1 MARPPSR
8 LDKMREAHDKA
19 NADRRRLLERMK
31 ESNAAADKMRE
42 TRLLEEEARRSRLS
56 VIDTASAIAAIGK
69 LRFIDLEGDDAR
81 LPVALNRPTIILLEM
96 FLRGLAE
103 RTSVAILQWPR
114 GVRDLSILHP
124 IAKLA
129 VLTSPSP
136 KITDGYSWCLPI
148 PDFRTL
154 YFPWRGSGTGTVQR
168 RILVERTELLKRN
181 QLHLTRKQLGKADLT
196 PQLNKLHITL
206 AHLCKLKERDAK
218 KPHLSH
224 PTLGELYPTF
234 GALGGEDA
242 PTPFSSAIYELFGR
256 VATGAALDKQ
266 SDHRPYLSVP
276 SNAPFAFFGICPRSN
291 VKGALQLPVLVQ
303 DRQLDVCIL
312 DLGPPGLSRLG
323 PEWEEAVDEF
333 LSVLQ
338 HHHPETPVFAVTQDI
353 FIHRRL
359 VFLLGKHGF
368 TKGRTAKPQE
378 SRILVRSTDDCLSSD
393 PEIGSV
399 TDVNIRFHSAG
410 GAGAAALEVLSDA
423 ARKADPSTAGA
434 LRHSMGDVRRA
445 MSLPCGIATAHT
457 ALSNADAG
465 ASAFLER
472 RSAGTVLATI
482 KRKLDLTSDSGERQ
496 RLLDAENAVNKA
508 FNEFETDTPIGS
520 MLADI
525 AASLSR
531 KSSPSVIAFATD
543 YEQLLGRLRICSN
556 DEQGR
561 KLRERIEE
569 KFIRLVTLHAL
580 DVELSEI
587 ESGKTRNSWKRLLV
601 VAPPR
606 DAFAVLLGRRWLPEE
621 ITVLS
626 DREFVDRVGS
636 TYSALATHPDLAGEG
651 TIGSRL
657 TRAAA
662 AAKAEA
668 QARNVG
674 PVYLELN
681 MQRAILSD
689 DNIIDLTSNEDDGDG
704 EVVEFTLESGQTMRV
719 RPNSLIIRFDRQA
732 EINPF
737 ERTTARDVHRA
748 DTIVVPN
755 QAFITEARTVLPV
768 RILSQTRVKMYHAAI
783 EAAYSGLPGDSRAAK
798 ARHVIER
805 MKKLGAR
812 DRGDATVMDWLN
824 VAEHRAQ
831 PDDKIRPHAPQ
842 HWREFRA
849 FMEIIGIPEALAAS
863 IWCEGVEQLRIGR
876 RRAGALMAQA
886 FVSVLVDAHGT
897 TTSMPPDVREGIAR
911 LRKQAMEHI
920 DGVMAI
926 HKRRVREVVS
936 A

>member
-1 MARPPSR
+1 MPRPPSR
-8 LDKMREAHDKA
+8 LDGMREAHDKA

-31 ESNAAADKMRE
+31 ETNAAADKERE
-42 TRLLEEEARRSRLS
+42 ARLQEEKARRSRFS
-56 VIDTASAIAAIGK
+56 VIDAASAIAAAER

-81 LPVALNRPTIILLEM
+81 LPVAVSRPTITLLEM
-96 FLRGLAE
+96 FLRVLVE
-103 RTSVAILQWPR
+103 RASVAVLQWPR

-124 IAKLA
+124 LAKLA
-129 VLTSPSP
+129 ALTSPP
-136 KITDGYSWCLPI
+136 PQITDGYSWCLPI

-168 RILVERTELLKRN
+168 RVLVERTELLKRN
-181 QLHLTRKQLGKADLT
+181 QLHLTRKRLGQEELT
-196 PQLNKLHITL
+196 PQLDKLHITL
-206 AHLCKLKERDAK
+206 AHLCNLKQRDAK
-218 KPHLSH
+218 KPHLAH

-242 PTPFSSAIYELFGR
+242 PRPFSSPIYELFGR
-256 VATGAALDKQ
+256 VATGAALNRQ
-266 SDHRPYLSVP
+266 LDHRPYLSTP

-291 VKGALQLPVLVQ
+291 VKGALQLPGLVK

-323 PEWEEAVDEF
+323 PEWEEAIEDF
-333 LSVLQ
+333 LSVLRR
-338 HHHPETPVFAVTQDI
+338 HHPETPIFAVTQDI

-368 TKGRTAKPQE
+368 TKGRAAEPQS
-378 SRILVRSTDDCLSSD
+378 SRILVRSTEDCFSPD

-399 TDVNIRFHSAG
+399 TDVSIRFHSAG
-410 GAGAAALEVLSDA
+410 GAGAAALKALSEA

-434 LRHSMGDVRRA
+434 LRHLMGDVRRA
-445 MSLPCGIATAHT
+445 MSLPCGIGTAHT
-457 ALSNADAG
+457 ALSDADAG

-482 KRKLDLTSDSGERQ
+482 KRKLDQTADSGERQ
-496 RLLDAENAVNKA
+496 RLLDAEKAVNTA

-525 AASLSR
+525 AVSLSR

-543 YEQLLGRLRICSN
+543 YEQFLGRLRICSN

-561 KLRERIEE
+561 KLKERIEE
-569 KFIRLVTLHAL
+569 KFIRLVTLQAL
-580 DVELSEI
+580 DVELTEI

-626 DREFVDRVGS
+626 DREFVDRIGS
-636 TYSALATHPDLAGEG
+636 TYAALATHPDLAGAG
-651 TIGSRL
+651 KIGGRL
-657 TRAAA
+657 TRAAE

-674 PVYLELN
+674 PVDLDLDL
-681 MQRAILSD
+681 QSAILAD
-689 DNIIDLTSNEDDGDG
+689 DNIIDLTSNEDDGEG
-704 EVVEFTLESGQTMRV
+704 EIIEFTLESGRTMRV
-719 RPNSLIIRFDRQA
+719 RPSSLIIRFDRQA
-732 EINPF
+732 DINPF
-737 ERTTARDVHRA
+737 ERTTARDVDRA

-768 RILSQTRVKMYHAAI
+768 RILSQTRVKMFHAAI
-783 EAAYSGLPGDSRAAK
+783 EAAYPRLPGDSRAAK
-798 ARHVIER
+798 ARHVIDR

-812 DRGDATVMDWLN
+812 DRGEATVMDWLN
-824 VAEHRAQ
+824 AAEHKAQ

-911 LRKQAMEHI
+911 LRKQAMEHL

-926 HKRRVREVVS
+926 HKRDVREVAS